1 MIAFDYEKFQLKGS
15 EWENFGVSDKWSFM
29 GAGRLRNVVAHTGWT
44 VLIVFVDQFK

>member
-1 MIAFDYEKFQLKGS
+1 MIPLAYEKFQLNGF
-15 EWENFGVSDKWSFM
+15 EWENFDVLDKWSLV